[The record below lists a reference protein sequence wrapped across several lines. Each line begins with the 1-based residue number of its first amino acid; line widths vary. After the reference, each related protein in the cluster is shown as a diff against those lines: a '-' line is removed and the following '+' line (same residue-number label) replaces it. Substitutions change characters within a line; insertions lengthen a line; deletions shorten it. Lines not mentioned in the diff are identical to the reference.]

1 MQIDR
6 SFTLFERYAY
16 DRQCTSANGWAQI
29 TTAQDAPW
37 FGNWINPAARQ
48 WLSFA
53 EGDLTRVTC
62 ATDDEFAEY
71 VGKTLT
77 WYDEQDGRPAKI
89 DCRLDTPA
97 FRSIYSAFDRLGF
110 SDRCR

>member
-37 FGNWINPAARQ
+37 FGNWINPAAR
-48 WLSFA
+48 
-53 EGDLTRVTC
+53 
-62 ATDDEFAEY
+62 
-71 VGKTLT
+71 
-77 WYDEQDGRPAKI
+77 
-89 DCRLDTPA
+89 
-97 FRSIYSAFDRLGF
+97 
-110 SDRCR
+110 